1 MDKRLLS
8 LERAIRAAIRTSV
21 NRLPWRNFS
30 INTLAGHL
38 AKEILAT
45 SRLDVEGKSFAPD
58 QYTLSIHPRETG
70 ELHGAT
76 SEVQKDVALDLR
88 GALEKCDFLVTR
100 EPHITLAT
108 DPTLP
113 RGEVRVIA
121 WHSSDPSEF
130 ERPTEPEEMLAPD
143 QPALGAFLVVEGKK
157 HFPLTKPIITIGR
170 LVDNDLV
177 LDDRHISR
185 RHAQIRAHSGRYKV
199 VDLESTAG
207 TKVNGRLIK
216 EQVLNPGDLIK
227 LAKVELIYG
236 EDPGG
241 PPDVTPR
248 YEPTPTPPED
258 RDLATP
264 LNLKTIGPED
274 SAKQEPYSPA
284 DPKRPAS
291 SGTQ

>member
-1 MDKRLLS
+1 MDKRLIT
-8 LERAIRAAIRTSV
+8 LERAIRSAIRTSV
-21 NRLPWRNFS
+21 TRLPWRNFS
-30 INTLAGHL
+30 INTLSNHL

-45 SRLDVEGKSFAPD
+45 ARSDNEGQSFAPD

-76 SEVQKDVALDLR
+76 PEVQREVALDLK
-88 GALEKCDFLVTR
+88 GALEKSDFLVTR

-130 ERPTEPEEMLAPD
+130 ERPEEPEGMLAPD

-157 HFPLTKPIITIGR
+157 HFPLTKPIVTIGR

-185 RHAQIRAHSGRYKV
+185 RHAQLRAHSGRYKI
-199 VDLESTAG
+199 VDLESTVG

-216 EQVLNPGDLIK
+216 EQELKPGDLIK
-227 LAKVELIYG
+227 LAKIELIYG

-248 YEPTPTPPED
+248 YEPTPKPPETRD
-258 RDLATP
+258 RPTP
-264 LNLKTIGPED
+264 LNLKIVRLED
-274 SAKQEPYSPA
+274 SAEQDPSSPV
-284 DPKRPAS
+284 DRKRPAE
-291 SGTQ
+291 SGI